1 MKLILSLGSNLGDK
15 EDNIREAISLIN
27 KKIGSVVKTSSLY
40 YTEPFGFVSENNFV
54 NIVIEV
60 KTNLA
65 VYRVLKITQK
75 IEKMMGRIQKSKNG
89 IYHDRIIDIDI
100 IFYSDKKINS
110 SKLIIPHPRIRERE
124 FVLKPLLELNP
135 KYKIL
140 LNI

>member
-40 YTEPFGFVSENNFV
+40 YTEPFGFVSENKFV

-65 VYRVLKITQK
+65 VYRVLKITQR

>member
-75 IEKMMGRIQKSKNG
+75 IEKMMGRTQKSKNG

>member
-1 MKLILSLGSNLGDK
+1 MKLTLSLGSNLGDK
-15 EDNIREAISLIN
+15 EDNIKEAIALIE
-27 KKIGSVVKTSSLY
+27 KKIGSVVKTSSFY
-40 YTEPFGFVSENNFV
+40 YTEPFGFVSENKFV
-54 NIVIEV
+54 NAIIEV

-75 IEKMMGRIQKSKNG
+75 IEKMMGRKQKSKSG

-100 IFYSDKKINS
+100 IFYSNKIIND
-110 SKLIIPHPRIRERE
+110 SKLSIPHPRIKERE
-124 FVLKPLLELNP
+124 FVLNPLLELNP

>member
-1 MKLILSLGSNLGDK
+1 MKLTLSLGSNLGDK

-75 IEKMMGRIQKSKNG
+75 IEKMMGRTQKSKNG

>member
-40 YTEPFGFVSENNFV
+40 YTEPFGFVSENKFV

-75 IEKMMGRIQKSKNG
+75 IEKMMGRTQKSKNG

>member
-15 EDNIREAISLIN
+15 EDNIRETISLIN

-40 YTEPFGFVSENNFV
+40 YTEPFGFVSENKFV

>member
-40 YTEPFGFVSENNFV
+40 YTEPFGFVSENKFV